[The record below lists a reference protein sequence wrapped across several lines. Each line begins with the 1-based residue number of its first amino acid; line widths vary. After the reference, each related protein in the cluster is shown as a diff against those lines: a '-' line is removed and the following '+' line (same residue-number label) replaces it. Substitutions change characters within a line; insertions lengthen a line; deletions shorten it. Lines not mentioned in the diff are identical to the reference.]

1 MLYQTLAGCWP
12 PDLDPGDEAGVH
24 ALAQRVARWQ
34 LKALREAK
42 LRTNWL
48 APDESY
54 ESDCQAFLADILA
67 PQRRDGFLD
76 ALSEADWDRLVSAVV
91 GVNTS
96 VVDPKGIRQIGS
108 AGDQTSDESSKPPER
123 LA

>member
-1 MLYQTLAGCWP
+1 MRPATPLSEVRALVAAQGQMLGFDRDALG
-12 PDLDPGDEAGVH
+12 EALVP
-24 ALAQRVARWQ
+24 
-34 LKALREAK
+34 ESII
-42 LRTNWL
+42 
-48 APDESY
+48 APVFASTVE
-54 ESDCQAFLADILA
+54 
-67 PQRRDGFLD
+67 RDGFLE

>member
-1 MLYQTLAGCWP
+1 MT
-12 PDLDPGDEAGVH
+12 EAAERAIAITVQQVG
-24 ALAQRVARWQ
+24 RRRW
-34 LKALREAK
+34 REARDACPPK
-42 LRTNWL
+42 EKDEIGQLLGFDRDAL
-48 APDESY
+48 GDALVPESIIAPVFASTVE
-54 ESDCQAFLADILA
+54 
-67 PQRRDGFLD
+67 RDGFLD

>member
-1 MLYQTLAGCWP
+1 MLPFAELTVGGI
-12 PDLDPGDEAGVH
+12 GDRLTG
-24 ALAQRVARWQ
+24 R
-34 LKALREAK
+34 
-42 LRTNWL
+42 
-48 APDESY
+48 D
-54 ESDCQAFLADILA
+54 
-67 PQRRDGFLD
+67 DGFLD